1 MNKQMIIAL
10 AAVAAMASGTAS
22 AFEAGDW
29 VFKAGTTNVD
39 PEQKNGSPAG
49 LDVVVDD
56 DSSLS
61 LTGGYFITSAIAV
74 ELLASLP
81 FEHDYAVAGLVGGST
96 KHLPPTLSI
105 QYHFNS
111 GGTFIPYVGIG
122 VNYTTFFSQKTYGLL
137 EEFRQSPDGLN
148 GAKVELDDSYGLA
161 LQAGI
166 DYMFTEKLF
175 MNVDVRYI
183 DIEPDLKVG
192 GSKVGKVEINPTT
205 VGLNV
210 GYRF

>member
-1 MNKQMIIAL
+1 MNKQMIFAL

-39 PEQKNGSPAG
+39 PKQRNTGSG
-49 LDVVVDD
+49 LEGINVIVDD

-61 LTGGYFITSAIAV
+61 LTGAYFFTDAIAL

-81 FEHDYAVAGLVGGST
+81 FEHDYTAITDDNDTLVAGGST
-96 KHLPPTLSI
+96 KHLPPTLTL

-111 GGTFIPYVGIG
+111 GGTFIPYVGLG
-122 VNYTTFFSQKTYGLL
+122 VNYTYFFSQKNYGDLA
-137 EEFRQSPDGLN
+137 
-148 GAKVELDDSYGLA
+148 GANAELDDSFGYA
-161 LQAGI
+161 VQAGI
-166 DYMFTEKLF
+166 DYMFTEKLY

-183 DIEPDLKVG
+183 QIEPDLKVG
-192 GSKVGKVEINPTT
+192 GSKIGEVEINPTT
-205 VGLNV
+205 VGINV

>member
-10 AAVAAMASGTAS
+10 AAVATMASGTAS

-39 PEQKNGSPAG
+39 PKQRNTGSG
-49 LDVVVDD
+49 LEGINVIVDD

-61 LTGGYFITSAIAV
+61 LTGAYFFTDAIAL

-81 FEHDYAVAGLVGGST
+81 FEHDYTAITDDNTSLVAGGST
-96 KHLPPTLSI
+96 KHLPPTLTL

-111 GGTFIPYVGIG
+111 GGTFIPYVGLG
-122 VNYTTFFSQKTYGLL
+122 VNYTYFFSQKNYGDLA
-137 EEFRQSPDGLN
+137 
-148 GAKVELDDSYGLA
+148 GANAELDDSFGYA
-161 LQAGI
+161 IQAGI
-166 DYMFTEKLF
+166 DYMFTEKLY

-183 DIEPDLKVG
+183 QIEPDLKVG
-192 GSKVGKVEINPTT
+192 GSKIGEVEINPTT

>member
-10 AAVAAMASGTAS
+10 AALATMASGTAS

-39 PEQKNGSPAG
+39 PEQTNGSPAD

-61 LTGGYFITSAIAV
+61 LTGAYFFTDAIAL

-81 FEHDYAVAGLVGGST
+81 FEHDYTAGGLSGGST
-96 KHLPPTLSI
+96 KHLPPTLTL

-111 GGTFIPYVGIG
+111 GGTFIPYVGVG
-122 VNYTTFFSQKTYGLL
+122 MNYTYFFSQKTYGAL
-137 EEFRQSPDGLN
+137 EDALS
-148 GAKVELDDSYGLA
+148 GAKAELDDSYGYA
-161 LQAGI
+161 VQAGI
-166 DYMFTEKLF
+166 DYMFTDKLY

>member
-1 MNKQMIIAL
+1 MKKQMIIAL
-10 AAVAAMASGTAS
+10 AAVAAMASGTVS

-29 VFKAGTTNVD
+29 IFKAGSTNVD
-39 PEQKNGSPAG
+39 PKQNNGSPAG

-56 DSSLS
+56 DTSLS
-61 LTGGYFITSAIAV
+61 LTGAYFFTPALAI

-81 FEHDYAVAGLVGGST
+81 FEHEYTAGGLASGST
-96 KHLPPTLSI
+96 KHLPPTLTL

-111 GGTFIPYVGIG
+111 GGTFIPYVGVG
-122 VNYTTFFSQKTYGLL
+122 FNYTYFFSQKQSGEL
-137 EEFRQSPDGLN
+137 EAALAP
-148 GAKVELDDSYGLA
+148 AKAELDDSYGYA
-161 LQAGI
+161 VQAGI
-166 DYMFTEKLF
+166 DYMFTDKLF

-192 GSKVGKVEINPTT
+192 GSKVGKVEIDPTT
-205 VGLNV
+205 VGINV